1 MILAAIASYIMINN
15 NNNNNYYYYSSITII
30 IQLPEY
36 NYFIKYKI
44 QIGFKGVYNY

>member
-1 MILAAIASYIMINN
+1 MILAAIASYIMVNN
-15 NNNNNYYYYSSITII
+15 NNYYYSSITII

>member
-1 MILAAIASYIMINN
+1 MILAAIASYIVIN
-15 NNNNNYYYYSSITII
+15 NNNNNYYSSITIT

>member
-1 MILAAIASYIMINN
+1 MILAAIASYIMVNN
-15 NNNNNYYYYSSITII
+15 NNNYYSSITII